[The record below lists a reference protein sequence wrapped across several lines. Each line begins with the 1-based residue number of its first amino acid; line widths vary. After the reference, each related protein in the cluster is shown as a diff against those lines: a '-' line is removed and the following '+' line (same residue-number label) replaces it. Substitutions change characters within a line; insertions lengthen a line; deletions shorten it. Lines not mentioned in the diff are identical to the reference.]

1 MQRLVRDLNR
11 VYRETR
17 ALHVNDTRAEG
28 FAWIESNDA
37 EAGVFA
43 WVRKGND
50 GDKPVVAV
58 VNMTP
63 LERQYRLG
71 LPHAGKWSEI
81 LNTDAEIY
89 GGGNRGNL
97 GGVATEKTP
106 WHGQTQSALVTLPP
120 LSAVYLQ
127 QD

>member
-1 MQRLVRDLNR
+1 M
-11 VYRETR
+11 
-17 ALHVNDTRAEG
+17 
-28 FAWIESNDA
+28 
-37 EAGVFA
+37 
-43 WVRKGND
+43 RKGD
-50 GDKPVVAV
+50 AGDRQVVAV

-63 LERQYRLG
+63 LERHYRLG
-71 LPHAGKWSEI
+71 LPAAGTWREI

-97 GGVATEKTP
+97 GGVTTERTP

-127 QD
+127 QE